1 MGYDGENLYLGI
13 DEPEPVIVGKCA
25 YCREDIYEGTECF
38 CCNGVLVHTEC
49 FGDYVQDEYSESELA
64 GALGFEQKTAQGGNM
79 KVYKGTD
86 RQMKCRGMQYTLGET
101 AVFDGEPHLCR
112 AGLHACEQP
121 IDVLNHYTPNES
133 RYFEAEAEEV
143 SAERESSDSKIVAKK
158 MTLKAEIGVPG
169 LVKAQ
174 IEYVKNQIGFEDAI
188 KRANA
193 EKENHA
199 TGDQGAASAT
209 GNRGAASATGNR
221 GAASATGYRGAAS
234 ATGDQGAASATSN
247 LGAASA
253 TGNQGAASATGYRG
267 AASATGNRGAAS
279 ATGYQGA
286 ASATGDQGAASATGY
301 QGAAS
306 ATGKAGV
313 ALAAGYECKAMGALG
328 CAICCV
334 ERGEWDGETYP
345 IIAVK
350 AAIVDGEK
358 IKADTWYCLK
368 NGEFVEV
375 E

>member
-1 MGYDGENLYLGI
+1 
-13 DEPEPVIVGKCA
+13 
-25 YCREDIYEGTECF
+25 
-38 CCNGVLVHTEC
+38 
-49 FGDYVQDEYSESELA
+49 
-64 GALGFEQKTAQGGNM
+64 M

-86 RQMKCRGMQYTLGET
+86 KDMKCRGFQYKLGEA

-121 IDVLNHYTPNES
+121 IDVLNHYAPNES
-133 RYFEAEAEEV
+133 RYFEADAEEV
-143 SAERESSDSKIVAKK
+143 TDERESNDSKIVAKK

-174 IEYVKNQIGFEDAI
+174 IEYIKNQIGFEDAI

-199 TGDQGAASAT
+199 TG
-209 GNRGAASATGNR
+209 NR
-221 GAASATGYRGAAS
+221 
-234 ATGDQGAASATSN
+234 
-247 LGAASA
+247 
-253 TGNQGAASATGYRG
+253 
-267 AASATGNRGAAS
+267 
-279 ATGYQGA
+279 
-286 ASATGDQGAASATGY
+286 
-301 QGAAS
+301 GAAS

-334 ERGEWDGETYP
+334 ERGEWDGETFP

-358 IKADTWYCLK
+358 IKADTWYRLQ

>member
-1 MGYDGENLYLGI
+1 
-13 DEPEPVIVGKCA
+13 
-25 YCREDIYEGTECF
+25 
-38 CCNGVLVHTEC
+38 
-49 FGDYVQDEYSESELA
+49 
-64 GALGFEQKTAQGGNM
+64 M

-86 RQMKCRGMQYTLGET
+86 KDMKCRGFQYKLGEA

-121 IDVLNHYTPNES
+121 IDVLNHYAPNES
-133 RYFEAEAEEV
+133 RYFEADAEEV
-143 SAERESSDSKIVAKK
+143 TDERGSDDSKIVAKK

-193 EKENHA
+193 KKENHA
-199 TGDQGAASAT
+199 TGDQ
-209 GNRGAASATGNR
+209 
-221 GAASATGYRGAAS
+221 
-234 ATGDQGAASATSN
+234 
-247 LGAASA
+247 
-253 TGNQGAASATGYRG
+253 
-267 AASATGNRGAAS
+267 GAAS

-286 ASATGDQGAASATGY
+286 ASATGDQGAASATGVRGAASATGN

-334 ERGEWDGETYP
+334 ERGEWDGNTYP

-350 AAIVDGEK
+350 AAIVEGEK
-358 IKADTWYCLK
+358 IKADTWYRLQ

>member
-1 MGYDGENLYLGI
+1 M
-13 DEPEPVIVGKCA
+13 
-25 YCREDIYEGTECF
+25 R
-38 CCNGVLVHTEC
+38 
-49 FGDYVQDEYSESELA
+49 
-64 GALGFEQKTAQGGNM
+64 
-79 KVYKGTD
+79 VYKGTD
-86 RQMKCRGMQYTLGET
+86 RQMKCCGMQYTLGET
-101 AVFDGEPHLCR
+101 AVFDGEPHLCK

-174 IEYVKNQIGFEDAI
+174 IEYVKSQIGFDDAI

-199 TGDQGAASAT
+199 TGNQ
-209 GNRGAASATGNR
+209 
-221 GAASATGYRGAAS
+221 
-234 ATGDQGAASATSN
+234 
-247 LGAASA
+247 GAASA
-253 TGNQGAASATGYRG
+253 TGNQGAASATGDWGAASATGDWG
-267 AASATGNRGAAS
+267 AASATGN
-279 ATGYQGA
+279 
-286 ASATGDQGAASATGY
+286 

-313 ALAAGYECKAMGALG
+313 ALAAGRECKAMGALG

-334 ERGEWDGETYP
+334 ERGEWDGNTYP

-358 IKADTWYCLK
+358 IKSDTWYRLE

-375 E
+375 G

>member
-1 MGYDGENLYLGI
+1 
-13 DEPEPVIVGKCA
+13 
-25 YCREDIYEGTECF
+25 
-38 CCNGVLVHTEC
+38 
-49 FGDYVQDEYSESELA
+49 
-64 GALGFEQKTAQGGNM
+64 M

-86 RQMKCRGMQYTLGET
+86 KDMKCRGFQYKLGEA

-121 IDVLNHYTPNES
+121 IDVLNHYAPNES
-133 RYFEAEAEEV
+133 RYFEAKAEDV
-143 SAERESSDSKIVAKK
+143 TDERESEDTKIVAKR
-158 MTLKAEIGVPG
+158 MTLKAEIGIPG

-199 TGDQGAASAT
+199 TG
-209 GNRGAASATGNR
+209 NR
-221 GAASATGYRGAAS
+221 
-234 ATGDQGAASATSN
+234 
-247 LGAASA
+247 GAASA
-253 TGNQGAASATGYRG
+253 TGNQGAASATGDLG

-286 ASATGDQGAASATGY
+286 ASATGDLGAASATGDL
-301 QGAAS
+301 GAAS

-313 ALAAGYECKAMGALG
+313 ALAAGLECKAMGALG
-328 CAICCV
+328 CAICGV
-334 ERGEWDGETYP
+334 ERGEWNGESYP

-358 IKADTWYCLK
+358 IKAGTWYQLK

>member
-1 MGYDGENLYLGI
+1 
-13 DEPEPVIVGKCA
+13 
-25 YCREDIYEGTECF
+25 
-38 CCNGVLVHTEC
+38 
-49 FGDYVQDEYSESELA
+49 
-64 GALGFEQKTAQGGNM
+64 M

-86 RQMKCRGMQYTLGET
+86 KDMKCRGFQYKLGET
-101 AVFDGEPHLCR
+101 AVFDGDPHLCK

-121 IDVLNHYTPNES
+121 IDVLNYYAPNES
-133 RYFEAEAEEV
+133 RYFEADAEEV
-143 SAERESSDSKIVAKK
+143 TDERELNDSKIVAKK

-174 IEYVKNQIGFEDAI
+174 IEYIKNQIGFEDAI

-199 TGDQGAASAT
+199 TGD
-209 GNRGAASATGNR
+209 RGAAS
-221 GAASATGYRGAAS
+221 STGY
-234 ATGDQGAASATSN
+234 
-247 LGAASA
+247 
-253 TGNQGAASATGYRG
+253 
-267 AASATGNRGAAS
+267 
-279 ATGYQGA
+279 
-286 ASATGDQGAASATGY
+286 QGAASATGY

-358 IKADTWYCLK
+358 IKADTWYRLQ

>member
-1 MGYDGENLYLGI
+1 
-13 DEPEPVIVGKCA
+13 
-25 YCREDIYEGTECF
+25 
-38 CCNGVLVHTEC
+38 
-49 FGDYVQDEYSESELA
+49 
-64 GALGFEQKTAQGGNM
+64 M

-86 RQMKCRGMQYTLGET
+86 KDMKCRGMQYKLGET
-101 AVFDGEPHLCR
+101 AVYDGEPRLCK

-121 IDVLNHYTPNES
+121 IEVLNHYAPNES
-133 RYFEAEAEEV
+133 RYFEADAEEV
-143 SAERESSDSKIVAKK
+143 ADERESNDSKIVAKK

-199 TGDQGAASAT
+199 TGYQGAASAT
-209 GNRGAASATGNR
+209 GNL
-221 GAASATGYRGAAS
+221 GAAS
-234 ATGDQGAASATSN
+234 ATGD
-247 LGAASA
+247 
-253 TGNQGAASATGYRG
+253 
-267 AASATGNRGAAS
+267 
-279 ATGYQGA
+279 
-286 ASATGDQGAASATGY
+286 

-334 ERGEWDGETYP
+334 ERGEWDGETLP

-358 IKADTWYCLK
+358 IKADTWYRLK

-375 E
+375 R

>member
-1 MGYDGENLYLGI
+1 
-13 DEPEPVIVGKCA
+13 
-25 YCREDIYEGTECF
+25 
-38 CCNGVLVHTEC
+38 
-49 FGDYVQDEYSESELA
+49 
-64 GALGFEQKTAQGGNM
+64 M

-101 AVFDGEPHLCR
+101 AVFDGEPNLCK

-121 IDVLNHYTPNES
+121 IDVLNHYAPNAS

-174 IEYVKNQIGFEDAI
+174 IEYIKNQIGFDDAI

-199 TGDQGAASAT
+199 TSDQGAASAT
-209 GNRGAASATGNR
+209 G
-221 GAASATGYRGAAS
+221 Y
-234 ATGDQGAASATSN
+234 Q
-247 LGAASA
+247 
-253 TGNQGAASATGYRG
+253 
-267 AASATGNRGAAS
+267 GAAS

-286 ASATGDQGAASATGY
+286 ASATGDR
-301 QGAAS
+301 GAAS

-334 ERGEWDGETYP
+334 ERGKWDGEAHP
-345 IIAVK
+345 IIAAK

-358 IKADTWYCLK
+358 IKADTWYQLK

>member
-1 MGYDGENLYLGI
+1 
-13 DEPEPVIVGKCA
+13 
-25 YCREDIYEGTECF
+25 
-38 CCNGVLVHTEC
+38 
-49 FGDYVQDEYSESELA
+49 
-64 GALGFEQKTAQGGNM
+64 M

-101 AVFDGEPHLCR
+101 AVFDGEPNLCK

-121 IDVLNHYTPNES
+121 IDVLNHYAPNAS

-158 MTLKAEIGVPG
+158 MILKAEIGVPG

-174 IEYVKNQIGFEDAI
+174 IEYIKNQIGFEDAI

-193 EKENHA
+193 GKKNHA
-199 TGDQGAASAT
+199 TGY
-209 GNRGAASATGNR
+209 R

-234 ATGDQGAASATSN
+234 ATGNQGAASATGDQ
-247 LGAASA
+247 GAASA
-253 TGNQGAASATGYRG
+253 TGNQGAASATGYR
-267 AASATGNRGAAS
+267 
-279 ATGYQGA
+279 
-286 ASATGDQGAASATGY
+286 
-301 QGAAS
+301 GAAS

-334 ERGEWDGETYP
+334 ERGKWDGEAHP

-358 IKADTWYCLK
+358 IKAGTWYRLQ
-368 NGEFVEV
+368 NDEFMEV

>member
-1 MGYDGENLYLGI
+1 
-13 DEPEPVIVGKCA
+13 
-25 YCREDIYEGTECF
+25 
-38 CCNGVLVHTEC
+38 
-49 FGDYVQDEYSESELA
+49 
-64 GALGFEQKTAQGGNM
+64 M

-86 RQMKCRGMQYTLGET
+86 KDMKCRGFQYKLGEA

-121 IDVLNHYTPNES
+121 IDVLNHYAPNES
-133 RYFEAEAEEV
+133 RYFEAKAEDV
-143 SAERESSDSKIVAKK
+143 TDERESEDTKIVAKR
-158 MTLKAEIGVPG
+158 MTLKAEIGIPG

-199 TGDQGAASAT
+199 TGYQGAASAT
-209 GNRGAASATGNR
+209 GDLGAASATGDL
-221 GAASATGYRGAAS
+221 GAASATGY
-234 ATGDQGAASATSN
+234 Q
-247 LGAASA
+247 
-253 TGNQGAASATGYRG
+253 
-267 AASATGNRGAAS
+267 GAAS

-301 QGAAS
+301 QGAASATGDLGAASATGNRGAASATGDQGAASATGDQGAAS

-358 IKADTWYCLK
+358 IKADTWYRLQ

>member
-1 MGYDGENLYLGI
+1 
-13 DEPEPVIVGKCA
+13 
-25 YCREDIYEGTECF
+25 
-38 CCNGVLVHTEC
+38 
-49 FGDYVQDEYSESELA
+49 
-64 GALGFEQKTAQGGNM
+64 M

-101 AVFDGEPHLCR
+101 AVFDGEPNLCK

-121 IDVLNHYTPNES
+121 IDVLNHYAPNAS

-158 MTLKAEIGVPG
+158 MILKAEIGVPG

-174 IEYVKNQIGFEDAI
+174 IEYIKNQIGFEDAI

-193 EKENHA
+193 GKKNH
-199 TGDQGAASAT
+199 
-209 GNRGAASATGNR
+209 ATGNR

-234 ATGDQGAASATSN
+234 ATGYQGAASATGYRGAASATGNQGAASATDNQGAASATGDQGAASATGYRGAASATGN
-247 LGAASA
+247 QGAASATGDQGAASA
-253 TGNQGAASATGYRG
+253 TGNQGAASATGYR
-267 AASATGNRGAAS
+267 
-279 ATGYQGA
+279 
-286 ASATGDQGAASATGY
+286 
-301 QGAAS
+301 GAAS

-334 ERGEWDGETYP
+334 ERGKWDGEAHP

-358 IKADTWYCLK
+358 IKAGTWYRLQ
-368 NGEFVEV
+368 NDEFMEV

>member
-1 MGYDGENLYLGI
+1 M
-13 DEPEPVIVGKCA
+13 
-25 YCREDIYEGTECF
+25 R
-38 CCNGVLVHTEC
+38 
-49 FGDYVQDEYSESELA
+49 
-64 GALGFEQKTAQGGNM
+64 
-79 KVYKGTD
+79 VYKGTD

-101 AVFDGEPHLCR
+101 AVFDGEPHLCK

-143 SAERESSDSKIVAKK
+143 SAERESSDSKIVARK

-174 IEYVKNQIGFEDAI
+174 IEYVKSQIGFDDAI

-209 GNRGAASATGNR
+209 G
-221 GAASATGYRGAAS
+221 
-234 ATGDQGAASATSN
+234 D
-247 LGAASA
+247 L
-253 TGNQGAASATGYRG
+253 
-267 AASATGNRGAAS
+267 
-279 ATGYQGA
+279 
-286 ASATGDQGAASATGY
+286 
-301 QGAAS
+301 GAAS

-313 ALAAGYECKAMGALG
+313 ALAAGCECKAMVALG

-334 ERGEWDGETYP
+334 ERGEWDGNTYP

-350 AAIVDGEK
+350 AAIVDGET
-358 IKADTWYCLK
+358 IKPDTWYRLE

>member
-1 MGYDGENLYLGI
+1 
-13 DEPEPVIVGKCA
+13 
-25 YCREDIYEGTECF
+25 
-38 CCNGVLVHTEC
+38 
-49 FGDYVQDEYSESELA
+49 
-64 GALGFEQKTAQGGNM
+64 M
-79 KVYKGTD
+79 KVYKGTNKD
-86 RQMKCRGMQYTLGET
+86 MKCRGFQYKLGET
-101 AVFDGEPHLCR
+101 AVFDGEPHLCK

-174 IEYVKNQIGFEDAI
+174 IEYVKSQIGFDDAI

-199 TGDQGAASAT
+199 TGNLGAASATGYLGAASATGDLGAASAT

-221 GAASATGYRGAAS
+221 GAASATG
-234 ATGDQGAASATSN
+234 
-247 LGAASA
+247 
-253 TGNQGAASATGYRG
+253 
-267 AASATGNRGAAS
+267 NR
-279 ATGYQGA
+279 
-286 ASATGDQGAASATGY
+286 
-301 QGAAS
+301 GAAS

-313 ALAAGYECKAMGALG
+313 ALAAGLECKAMGALG

-334 ERGEWDGETYP
+334 ERGEWNGKTYP
-345 IIAVK
+345 IVAVK
-350 AAIVDGEK
+350 AAIVDGEN
-358 IKADTWYCLK
+358 IRADTWYQLK
-368 NGEFVEV
+368 NGKFVEV

>member
-1 MGYDGENLYLGI
+1 
-13 DEPEPVIVGKCA
+13 
-25 YCREDIYEGTECF
+25 
-38 CCNGVLVHTEC
+38 
-49 FGDYVQDEYSESELA
+49 
-64 GALGFEQKTAQGGNM
+64 M

-86 RQMKCRGMQYTLGET
+86 KDMKCRGFQYKLGES

-121 IDVLNHYTPNES
+121 IDVLNYYAPNES
-133 RYFEAEAEEV
+133 RYFEADAEEV
-143 SAERESSDSKIVAKK
+143 TDERESDDSKIVAKK

-174 IEYVKNQIGFEDAI
+174 IEYIKNQIGFEAAI

-199 TGDQGAASAT
+199 TGD
-209 GNRGAASATGNR
+209 R
-221 GAASATGYRGAAS
+221 
-234 ATGDQGAASATSN
+234 
-247 LGAASA
+247 GAASA

-267 AASATGNRGAAS
+267 AASATGDRGAASATGNQGAASATGDRGAAS
-279 ATGYQGA
+279 ATGYRGA
-286 ASATGDQGAASATGY
+286 ASATGDR
-301 QGAAS
+301 GAAS

-313 ALAAGYECKAMGALG
+313 ALAAGLECKAMGALG

-334 ERGEWDGETYP
+334 ERGEWNGKTYP

-358 IKADTWYCLK
+358 IKAETWYQLK
-368 NGEFVEV
+368 SGEFVEV

>member
-1 MGYDGENLYLGI
+1 
-13 DEPEPVIVGKCA
+13 
-25 YCREDIYEGTECF
+25 
-38 CCNGVLVHTEC
+38 
-49 FGDYVQDEYSESELA
+49 
-64 GALGFEQKTAQGGNM
+64 M

-86 RQMKCRGMQYTLGET
+86 KAMKCRGFQYKLGEA
-101 AVFDGEPHLCR
+101 AVFDGDPHLCR

-121 IDVLNHYTPNES
+121 IDVLNYYAPNES
-133 RYFEAEAEEV
+133 RYFEADAEEV
-143 SAERESSDSKIVAKK
+143 TDERESDDSKIVAKK

-199 TGDQGAASAT
+199 TGDRGAASATGDHGAASATGDQGAASAT
-209 GNRGAASATGNR
+209 GYRGAASATGHQGAASATGDRGAASATGDQGAASATGYRGAASATGHQGAASATGDR

-234 ATGDQGAASATSN
+234 ATGYR
-247 LGAASA
+247 GAASA
-253 TGNQGAASATGYRG
+253 TGHHGAASATGDRGAASATGYRG
-267 AASATGNRGAAS
+267 AASATG
-279 ATGYQGA
+279 
-286 ASATGDQGAASATGY
+286 
-301 QGAAS
+301 
-306 ATGKAGV
+306 KAGV
-313 ALAAGYECKAMGALG
+313 ALAAGLECKAMGALG
-328 CAICCV
+328 CAICGV
-334 ERGEWDGETYP
+334 ERGEWNGESYP

-358 IKADTWYCLK
+358 IKAGTWYQLK

>member
-1 MGYDGENLYLGI
+1 
-13 DEPEPVIVGKCA
+13 
-25 YCREDIYEGTECF
+25 
-38 CCNGVLVHTEC
+38 
-49 FGDYVQDEYSESELA
+49 
-64 GALGFEQKTAQGGNM
+64 M

-86 RQMKCRGMQYTLGET
+86 KDMKCRGFQYKLGET
-101 AVFDGEPHLCR
+101 AVFDGEPHLCK

-121 IDVLNHYTPNES
+121 IDVLNHYAPNAS
-133 RYFEAEAEEV
+133 RYFEADAEEV
-143 SAERESSDSKIVAKK
+143 TDERESDDSKIVAKK

-174 IEYVKNQIGFEDAI
+174 IEYIKNQIGFEDAI

-193 EKENHA
+193 GKKNHA
-199 TGDQGAASAT
+199 TGDWGAASAT
-209 GNRGAASATGNR
+209 GYQ

-234 ATGDQGAASATSN
+234 ATGD
-247 LGAASA
+247 
-253 TGNQGAASATGYRG
+253 
-267 AASATGNRGAAS
+267 
-279 ATGYQGA
+279 
-286 ASATGDQGAASATGY
+286 

-334 ERGEWDGETYP
+334 ERGEWDGEAHP

-350 AAIVDGEK
+350 AMIVDGEK
-358 IKADTWYCLK
+358 IKADTWYRLQ

>member
-1 MGYDGENLYLGI
+1 
-13 DEPEPVIVGKCA
+13 
-25 YCREDIYEGTECF
+25 
-38 CCNGVLVHTEC
+38 
-49 FGDYVQDEYSESELA
+49 
-64 GALGFEQKTAQGGNM
+64 M

-86 RQMKCRGMQYTLGET
+86 KDMKCRGMQYKLGET
-101 AVFDGEPHLCR
+101 AVYDGEPRLCK
-112 AGLHACEQP
+112 AGLHACKQP
-121 IDVLNHYTPNES
+121 IDVLNHYAPNES
-133 RYFEAEAEEV
+133 RYFEADAEEV
-143 SAERESSDSKIVAKK
+143 TDERESNDSKIVAKK
-158 MTLKAEIGVPG
+158 MTLKAEIGVPD

-209 GNRGAASATGNR
+209 GNRGAASATG
-221 GAASATGYRGAAS
+221 Y
-234 ATGDQGAASATSN
+234 Q
-247 LGAASA
+247 GAASA
-253 TGNQGAASATGYRG
+253 TGNL
-267 AASATGNRGAAS
+267 
-279 ATGYQGA
+279 GA
-286 ASATGDQGAASATGY
+286 ASATGDQGAASATGVQGAASATGD

-334 ERGEWDGETYP
+334 ERGEWDGETFP

-358 IKADTWYCLK
+358 IKADTWYRLK
-368 NGEFVEV
+368 NGKFVEV
-375 E
+375 R

>member
-1 MGYDGENLYLGI
+1 
-13 DEPEPVIVGKCA
+13 
-25 YCREDIYEGTECF
+25 
-38 CCNGVLVHTEC
+38 
-49 FGDYVQDEYSESELA
+49 
-64 GALGFEQKTAQGGNM
+64 M

-86 RQMKCRGMQYTLGET
+86 KDMKCRGFQYKLGEA

-121 IDVLNHYTPNES
+121 IDVLNHYAPNKS
-133 RYFEAEAEEV
+133 RYFEADAEEV
-143 SAERESSDSKIVAKK
+143 TDERESDDSKIVAKK

-174 IEYVKNQIGFEDAI
+174 IEYIKNQIGFDDAI

-199 TGDQGAASAT
+199 TGNRGAASAT
-209 GNRGAASATGNR
+209 GNRGAASATGNRSAASATGNR

-234 ATGDQGAASATSN
+234 ATGN

-253 TGNQGAASATGYRG
+253 TGNL
-267 AASATGNRGAAS
+267 GAAS

-286 ASATGDQGAASATGY
+286 ASATGDLGAASATGDQGAASATGD
-301 QGAAS
+301 QGAASATGDQGAASATGNRSAASATGNRSAAS

-313 ALAAGYECKAMGALG
+313 ALAAGLECKAMGALG

-345 IIAVK
+345 IVAVK

-358 IKADTWYCLK
+358 IKADTWYRLQ
-368 NGEFVEV
+368 NGEFMEV
-375 E
+375 K

>member
-1 MGYDGENLYLGI
+1 
-13 DEPEPVIVGKCA
+13 
-25 YCREDIYEGTECF
+25 
-38 CCNGVLVHTEC
+38 
-49 FGDYVQDEYSESELA
+49 
-64 GALGFEQKTAQGGNM
+64 M

-86 RQMKCRGMQYTLGET
+86 KDMKCRGFQYKLGEA

-121 IDVLNHYTPNES
+121 IDVLNHYAPNES
-133 RYFEAEAEEV
+133 RYFEADAEEV
-143 SAERESSDSKIVAKK
+143 TDERELNDSKIVAKK

-174 IEYVKNQIGFEDAI
+174 IEYIKNQIGFEDAI

-193 EKENHA
+193 EKKNHA
-199 TGDQGAASAT
+199 TGYQGAASAT
-209 GNRGAASATGNR
+209 GYLGAASATGDLGAASATGDRGAASATGNL
-221 GAASATGYRGAAS
+221 GAAS
-234 ATGDQGAASATSN
+234 ATGD

-253 TGNQGAASATGYRG
+253 TGNQGAASATGYR
-267 AASATGNRGAAS
+267 
-279 ATGYQGA
+279 
-286 ASATGDQGAASATGY
+286 
-301 QGAAS
+301 GAAS

-345 IIAVK
+345 IVAVK

>member
-1 MGYDGENLYLGI
+1 
-13 DEPEPVIVGKCA
+13 
-25 YCREDIYEGTECF
+25 
-38 CCNGVLVHTEC
+38 
-49 FGDYVQDEYSESELA
+49 
-64 GALGFEQKTAQGGNM
+64 M

-86 RQMKCRGMQYTLGET
+86 KDMKCREFQYKLGEA
-101 AVFDGEPHLCR
+101 AVFDGEPHLCM

-121 IDVLNHYTPNES
+121 IDVLNYYAPSES
-133 RYFEAEAEEV
+133 RYFEADAEEV
-143 SAERESSDSKIVAKK
+143 TDEREANDSKIVAKK

-174 IEYVKNQIGFEDAI
+174 IEYVKSQIGFEDAI

-199 TGDQGAASAT
+199 TGDRGAASATGYQGAASATGYQGAASAT
-209 GNRGAASATGNR
+209 GNRGAASATG
-221 GAASATGYRGAAS
+221 
-234 ATGDQGAASATSN
+234 D
-247 LGAASA
+247 
-253 TGNQGAASATGYRG
+253 
-267 AASATGNRGAAS
+267 RGAAS

-286 ASATGDQGAASATGY
+286 ASATGYLGAASATGNRGAASATGDRGAASATGDQGAASATGY
-301 QGAAS
+301 LGAASATGYLGAAS

-345 IIAVK
+345 IVAVK

-358 IKADTWYCLK
+358 IKADTWYRLQ

>member
-1 MGYDGENLYLGI
+1 M
-13 DEPEPVIVGKCA
+13 
-25 YCREDIYEGTECF
+25 R
-38 CCNGVLVHTEC
+38 
-49 FGDYVQDEYSESELA
+49 
-64 GALGFEQKTAQGGNM
+64 
-79 KVYKGTD
+79 VYKGTD
-86 RQMKCRGMQYTLGET
+86 RQMKCHGMQYTLGET
-101 AVFDGEPHLCR
+101 AVFDGEPHLCK

-143 SAERESSDSKIVAKK
+143 SAERESSDSKIVARK

-174 IEYVKNQIGFEDAI
+174 IEYVKSQIGFDDAI

-209 GNRGAASATGNR
+209 G
-221 GAASATGYRGAAS
+221 YRGAAS
-234 ATGDQGAASATSN
+234 ATGD
-247 LGAASA
+247 
-253 TGNQGAASATGYRG
+253 
-267 AASATGNRGAAS
+267 
-279 ATGYQGA
+279 QGA

-301 QGAAS
+301 RGAAS
-306 ATGKAGV
+306 ATGKVGV
-313 ALAAGYECKAMGALG
+313 ALAAGCECKAMGALG

-345 IIAVK
+345 IVAVK

-358 IKADTWYCLK
+358 IKADTWYRLQ

-375 E
+375 R

>member
-1 MGYDGENLYLGI
+1 M
-13 DEPEPVIVGKCA
+13 
-25 YCREDIYEGTECF
+25 R
-38 CCNGVLVHTEC
+38 
-49 FGDYVQDEYSESELA
+49 
-64 GALGFEQKTAQGGNM
+64 
-79 KVYKGTD
+79 VYKGTD

-101 AVFDGEPHLCR
+101 AVFDGEPHLCK

-143 SAERESSDSKIVAKK
+143 SAERESSDSKIVARK

-174 IEYVKNQIGFEDAI
+174 IEYVKSQIGFDDAI

-199 TGDQGAASAT
+199 TGD
-209 GNRGAASATGNR
+209 RGAASATGYR

-234 ATGDQGAASATSN
+234 ATGDQ
-247 LGAASA
+247 
-253 TGNQGAASATGYRG
+253 
-267 AASATGNRGAAS
+267 GAAS

-301 QGAAS
+301 RGAAS

-313 ALAAGYECKAMGALG
+313 ALAAGCECKAMGALG

-334 ERGEWDGETYP
+334 ERGEWDGNTYP

-350 AAIVDGEK
+350 AAIVNGEK
-358 IKADTWYCLK
+358 IKSDTWYQLK
-368 NGEFVEV
+368 NGEFEEV
-375 E
+375 R

>member
-1 MGYDGENLYLGI
+1 M
-13 DEPEPVIVGKCA
+13 
-25 YCREDIYEGTECF
+25 R
-38 CCNGVLVHTEC
+38 
-49 FGDYVQDEYSESELA
+49 
-64 GALGFEQKTAQGGNM
+64 
-79 KVYKGTD
+79 VYKGTD

-101 AVFDGEPHLCR
+101 AVFDGEPHLCK

-143 SAERESSDSKIVAKK
+143 SAERESSDSKIVARK

-174 IEYVKNQIGFEDAI
+174 IEYVKSQIGFDDAI

-209 GNRGAASATGNR
+209 G
-221 GAASATGYRGAAS
+221 YR
-234 ATGDQGAASATSN
+234 
-247 LGAASA
+247 
-253 TGNQGAASATGYRG
+253 
-267 AASATGNRGAAS
+267 
-279 ATGYQGA
+279 
-286 ASATGDQGAASATGY
+286 GAASATGY

-313 ALAAGYECKAMGALG
+313 ALAAGCECKAMGALG

-334 ERGEWDGETYP
+334 ERGEWDGNTYP

-350 AAIVDGEK
+350 AAIVDGET
-358 IKADTWYCLK
+358 IKPDTWYRLE

>member
-1 MGYDGENLYLGI
+1 
-13 DEPEPVIVGKCA
+13 
-25 YCREDIYEGTECF
+25 
-38 CCNGVLVHTEC
+38 
-49 FGDYVQDEYSESELA
+49 
-64 GALGFEQKTAQGGNM
+64 M

-86 RQMKCRGMQYTLGET
+86 KDMKCRGFQYKLGET
-101 AVFDGEPHLCR
+101 AVFDGEPHLCKE
-112 AGLHACEQP
+112 GLHACEQP
-121 IDVLNHYTPNES
+121 IDVLNHYAPNAS
-133 RYFEAEAEEV
+133 RYFEADAEEV
-143 SAERESSDSKIVAKK
+143 TDERESDDSKIVAKK
-158 MTLKAEIGVPG
+158 MTLKAENGVPG

-199 TGDQGAASAT
+199 TGNQGAASAT
-209 GNRGAASATGNR
+209 GYR

-234 ATGDQGAASATSN
+234 ATGD
-247 LGAASA
+247 
-253 TGNQGAASATGYRG
+253 
-267 AASATGNRGAAS
+267 
-279 ATGYQGA
+279 
-286 ASATGDQGAASATGY
+286 

-334 ERGEWDGETYP
+334 ERGEWDGEAHP

-358 IKADTWYCLK
+358 IKADTWYRLK
-368 NGEFVEV
+368 NGEFEEV
-375 E
+375 R

>member
-1 MGYDGENLYLGI
+1 
-13 DEPEPVIVGKCA
+13 
-25 YCREDIYEGTECF
+25 
-38 CCNGVLVHTEC
+38 
-49 FGDYVQDEYSESELA
+49 
-64 GALGFEQKTAQGGNM
+64 M

-86 RQMKCRGMQYTLGET
+86 RQMKCRGMQYALGET
-101 AVFDGEPHLCR
+101 AVFDGEPHLCK

-121 IDVLNHYTPNES
+121 IDVLNHYAPNAS

-174 IEYVKNQIGFEDAI
+174 IEYIKNQIGFDDAI

-199 TGDQGAASAT
+199 TGNQGAASAT
-209 GNRGAASATGNR
+209 GNRGAASATG
-221 GAASATGYRGAAS
+221 
-234 ATGDQGAASATSN
+234 
-247 LGAASA
+247 
-253 TGNQGAASATGYRG
+253 
-267 AASATGNRGAAS
+267 
-279 ATGYQGA
+279 
-286 ASATGDQGAASATGY
+286 
-301 QGAAS
+301 
-306 ATGKAGV
+306 KAGV
-313 ALAAGYECKAMGALG
+313 ALAAGLECKAMGALG

-358 IKADTWYCLK
+358 IKAGTWYQLK
-368 NGEFVEV
+368 SGEFVEV

>member
-1 MGYDGENLYLGI
+1 
-13 DEPEPVIVGKCA
+13 
-25 YCREDIYEGTECF
+25 
-38 CCNGVLVHTEC
+38 
-49 FGDYVQDEYSESELA
+49 
-64 GALGFEQKTAQGGNM
+64 M
-79 KVYKGTD
+79 KVYKGTNKD
-86 RQMKCRGMQYTLGET
+86 MKCRGFQYKLGET
-101 AVFDGEPHLCR
+101 AVFDGEPHLCE

-121 IDVLNHYTPNES
+121 IDVLNHYAPNES
-133 RYFEAEAEEV
+133 RYFEADAEEV
-143 SAERESSDSKIVAKK
+143 TDEREPDDSKIVAKK

-174 IEYVKNQIGFEDAI
+174 IEYIKNQIGFDDAI

-193 EKENHA
+193 EKENH
-199 TGDQGAASAT
+199 
-209 GNRGAASATGNR
+209 
-221 GAASATGYRGAAS
+221 
-234 ATGDQGAASATSN
+234 
-247 LGAASA
+247 
-253 TGNQGAASATGYRG
+253 
-267 AASATGNRGAAS
+267 ATGNRGAAS

-286 ASATGDQGAASATGY
+286 ASATGHQGAASATGY

-313 ALAAGYECKAMGALG
+313 ALAAGLECKAMGALG

-358 IKADTWYCLK
+358 IKAGTWYQLK
-368 NGEFVEV
+368 SGESVEV

>member
-1 MGYDGENLYLGI
+1 M
-13 DEPEPVIVGKCA
+13 
-25 YCREDIYEGTECF
+25 R
-38 CCNGVLVHTEC
+38 
-49 FGDYVQDEYSESELA
+49 
-64 GALGFEQKTAQGGNM
+64 
-79 KVYKGTD
+79 VYKGTD

-101 AVFDGEPHLCR
+101 AVFDGEPHLCKE
-112 AGLHACEQP
+112 GLHACEQP
-121 IDVLNHYTPNES
+121 IDVLNHYAPNAS
-133 RYFEAEAEEV
+133 RYFEADAEEV
-143 SAERESSDSKIVAKK
+143 TDERESDDSKIVAKK

-199 TGDQGAASAT
+199 TGNQGAASAT

-221 GAASATGYRGAAS
+221 GAASATGY
-234 ATGDQGAASATSN
+234 Q
-247 LGAASA
+247 
-253 TGNQGAASATGYRG
+253 
-267 AASATGNRGAAS
+267 GAAS

-286 ASATGDQGAASATGY
+286 ASATGNLGAASATGNLGAASATGY

-334 ERGEWDGETYP
+334 ERGEWDGEAHP

-358 IKADTWYCLK
+358 IKADTWYRLK
-368 NGEFVEV
+368 NGEFEEV
-375 E
+375 R